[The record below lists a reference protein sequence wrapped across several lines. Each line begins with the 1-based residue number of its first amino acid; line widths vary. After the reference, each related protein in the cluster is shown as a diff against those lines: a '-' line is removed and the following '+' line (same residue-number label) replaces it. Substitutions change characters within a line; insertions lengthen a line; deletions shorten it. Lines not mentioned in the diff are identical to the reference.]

1 MIFNQEKFIEL
12 VEPFVYVNDDSYQI
26 LSDIY
31 NAKNISQKY
40 ILLLERI
47 LDKSNKIIKE
57 NSLKGI
63 SVTKGIKKRIVD
75 SQLYKNKNDEFMTFY
90 WWGVS
95 FS

>member
-12 VEPFVYVNDDSYQI
+12 VEPFVYVNNDSYKM
-26 LSDIY
+26 LEEIY
-31 NAKNISQKY
+31 EAENISKRY
-40 ILLLERI
+40 IMLLEKI
-47 LDKSNKIIKE
+47 LNKSNKIIRE

-63 SVTKGIKKRIVD
+63 SVKKGIKKKIVD
-75 SQLYKNKNDEFMTFY
+75 SELYKNKNDEFLTFY

>member
-12 VEPFVYVNDDSYQI
+12 VEPYVYVNDDSYKI
-26 LSDIY
+26 LSEIY
-31 NAKNISQKY
+31 NAKNISKKY
-40 ILLLERI
+40 IILLEKI
-47 LDKSNKIIKE
+47 LEKSNIIVKE

-75 SQLYKNKNDEFMTFY
+75 SELYKNKHDEFMTFY